1 MCPLTVDTPDANPE
15 KAGCNELAI
24 YPTPDRVE
32 RNVSQAP
39 ESTTA
44 SVTDSTAPG
53 NFSKA
58 SPTPSATDPIN
69 GDSRS
74 STATSSLARPLT
86 NVLLIVSHD
95 PAKVFETFSAP
106 SNRAG
111 NHVPASPDMASSTC
125 SRSIAPADAIACASG
140 TSTPS
145 TSAKAS

>member
-24 YPTPDRVE
+24 SPTPDRVE

-74 STATSSLARPLT
+74 RIGTSSLARPLT
-86 NVLLIVSHD
+86 NVFLIVSHD
-95 PAKVFETFSAP
+95 PANVFETLSAP

-111 NHVPASPDMASSTC
+111 NHVPASPED
-125 SRSIAPADAIACASG
+125 R
-140 TSTPS
+140 
-145 TSAKAS
+145 KRVV

>member
-1 MCPLTVDTPDANPE
+1 MWPLTVDTPDANPE

-24 YPTPDRVE
+24 SPIPDRVE

-58 SPTPSATDPIN
+58 SPTPSATVPIN

-74 STATSSLARPLT
+74 RIGTSSLARPLT
-86 NVLLIVSHD
+86 NVFLMVSHD
-95 PAKVFETFSAP
+95 PANVFETLSAP
-106 SNRAG
+106 SINAG
-111 NHVPASPDMASSTC
+111 NHVPDSPDKASITS
-125 SRSIAPADAIACASG
+125 SKSIAPAVAIF
-140 TSTPS
+140 
-145 TSAKAS
+145 